1 MNYGDVIS
9 VNKGA
14 IAGILCLVNADDNV
28 LENVANYGRI
38 ITDRA
43 AKSYCGVFFGQ
54 CNKKATITNCIAG
67 GAFGTYNGG
76 DYQVTELTAD
86 NYWDYVGQVGSSG
99 VNATKDNIKFG
110 QKQNN

>member
-1 MNYGDVIS
+1 
-9 VNKGA
+9 
-14 IAGILCLVNADDNV
+14 
-28 LENVANYGRI
+28 
-38 ITDRA
+38 
-43 AKSYCGVFFGQ
+43 VFFGQ

-76 DYQVTELTAD
+76 DYQITELTEE

-110 QKQNN
+110 TAAE